1 MNTIV
6 KQYDVD
12 FDKLNYFFFIYNSN
26 NREVESG
33 FFYFI
38 KCNIVSFVRF
48 K

>member
-12 FDKLNYFFFIYNSN
+12 FDLTF
-26 NREVESG
+26 EVESG

-38 KCNIVSFVRF
+38 KCNIVLLLDLNEVSELFYL
-48 K
+48 